1 MTQHSSIAIETDP
14 GERLEIEGA
23 ALELVRLPG
32 ARPGPTIVFLHEGL
46 GSVALWK
53 DVPARLVEQTGLSAV
68 VYSRRG
74 HGRSDPDQLPRAP
87 TFMHHQGEVVL
98 PALLDALALDEVI
111 LFGHSDGASIALLA
125 AARPDPRIQ
134 RLVLLAPHVFVEDLS
149 IASIVA
155 AQHAFVNGDLR
166 ERLAKYH
173 ADPIHTF
180 RAWNDIWLDP
190 AFRDW
195 DIRDRLARVTCPI
208 LLIQGRDDAY
218 GTLAQI
224 DAIAAATHAD
234 ALILERC
241 GHSPHRDRRDVVLAA
256 AAAFMQSSRCA

>member
-1 MTQHSSIAIETDP
+1 MTEH
-14 GERLEIEGA
+14 GERLDIDGA

-53 DVPARLVEQTGLSAV
+53 DVPARVVELTGLSAV

-74 HGRSDPDQLPRAP
+74 HGHSDPDQLPRAP
-87 TFMHHQGEVVL
+87 TFMHHEGEVVL

-111 LFGHSDGASIALLA
+111 LLGHSDGASIALLA
-125 AARPDPRIQ
+125 AARPDRRIR

-149 IASIVA
+149 VTSIVA
-155 AQHAFVNGDLR
+155 AQHAFAHGDLR

-173 ADPIHTF
+173 ADPNHTF

-195 DIRDRLARVTCPI
+195 DIRDRLARIACPI
-208 LLIQGRDDAY
+208 LIIQGRDDEY
-218 GTLAQI
+218 GTLAQV

-234 ALILERC
+234 VLILDEC
-241 GHSPHRDRRDVVLAA
+241 GHSPHRGRRELVLAA
-256 AAAFMQSSRCA
+256 AAAFMMDDDRTAGR

>member
-1 MTQHSSIAIETDP
+1 MT
-14 GERLEIEGA
+14 RLDIDGA
-23 ALELVRLPG
+23 ALEFVRLPG

-53 DVPARLVEQTGLSAV
+53 DVPARVVELTGLPAV

-74 HGRSDPDQLPRAP
+74 HGRSDSDQLPRAP
-87 TFMHHQGEVVL
+87 TFMHHEGEVVL

-125 AARPDPRIQ
+125 AARPDARIR

-149 IASIVA
+149 ISSIVA
-155 AQHAFVNGDLR
+155 AQHAFASGDLR

-173 ADPIHTF
+173 ADPNHTF

-190 AFRDW
+190 AFRNW
-195 DIRDRLARVTCPI
+195 DIRDRLARVACPI
-208 LLIQGRDDAY
+208 LLIQGRDDEY
-218 GTLAQI
+218 GTLAQV
-224 DAIAAATHAD
+224 DAIAAATGAD
-234 ALILERC
+234 VLILDHC
-241 GHSPHRDRRDVVLAA
+241 GHSPHRDRSDLVLAA
-256 AAAFMQSSRCA
+256 AAAFIMEPP